1 MSSKALHAKPK
12 GLIIAIDGPSG
23 AGKSTLTRLL
33 AERLGYLHID
43 TGAMFRAVA
52 LAAGR
57 AGIAVD
63 DGEALAL
70 LCRGLTISFARN
82 GAGCR
87 VLLNSEDVSDLIRT
101 PEISLLTSSVSAM
114 KSVRECLLE
123 RQREMGM
130 AGGVV
135 LEGRDIG
142 TVVFPDAEVKFFL
155 TASIEERGRRRYQ
168 ELKAKGEDVSL
179 HGTTAEVARRDE
191 QDERREHAPL
201 RRAADAIDIDSSGLT
216 IDEVLTL
223 MEEKIKARM
232 KRKSGSKF

>member
-1 MSSKALHAKPK
+1 MSCEAVHARPK

-33 AERLGYLHID
+33 AGRLGYIHID

-57 AGIAVD
+57 AGIAAD
-63 DGEALAL
+63 DGEALAA
-70 LCRGLTISFARN
+70 LCCGLTISFARN
-82 GAGCR
+82 GGDSR
-87 VLLNSEDVSDLIRT
+87 VLLNGEDVSDQIRT
-101 PEISLLTSSVSAM
+101 PEISLLTSSVSAV
-114 KSVRECLLE
+114 KSVRKFLLV

-155 TASIEERGRRRYQ
+155 TASIEERGRRRYD
-168 ELKAKGEDVSL
+168 ELRAKGEDVSL
-179 HGTTAEVARRDE
+179 QGTIAEVARRDE
-191 QDERREHAPL
+191 QDEQREHAPL
-201 RRAADAIDIDSSGLT
+201 RRASDAIDIDSSRLS
-216 IDEVLTL
+216 IEEVLKL
-223 MEEKIKARM
+223 MEEIIKARV
-232 KRKSGSKF
+232 KGEE